1 MYVVGNQ
8 SRFEVERRRI
18 GEKEVTLITL
28 PSFAGSGIAVM
39 VNLRTLEA
47 LPVEFDTMDMEKGE
61 MEVEEKK
68 EEEEV
73 IIDEDMANE
82 ENEWIVF
89 SNSTVRFRIQR
100 HERVCSA
107 QFLAQSIVHGFG
119 CSKSTLLDSLEGTRG
134 ATPYLL
140 LSFLKQQK
148 TFRRRQL
155 ERDRTANVL
164 ASERRKSTH
173 ASPVVIN
180 HSLNVPVPLNIS
192 G

>member
-1 MYVVGNQ
+1 M
-8 SRFEVERRRI
+8 ERRRI

-28 PSFAGSGIAVM
+28 PSFASSGIAVM

-89 SNSTVRFRIQR
+89 FQT
-100 HERVCSA
+100 A
-107 QFLAQSIVHGFG
+107 QY
-119 CSKSTLLDSLEGTRG
+119 DLE
-134 ATPYLL
+134 Y
-140 LSFLKQQK
+140 
-148 TFRRRQL
+148 
-155 ERDRTANVL
+155 RDM
-164 ASERRKSTH
+164 SEFALRS
-173 ASPVVIN
+173 S
-180 HSLNVPVPLNIS
+180 SLNR
-192 G
+192 

>member
-1 MYVVGNQ
+1 M
-8 SRFEVERRRI
+8 
-18 GEKEVTLITL
+18 TLITL
-28 PSFAGSGIAVM
+28 PSFASSGIAVM

-100 HERVCSA
+100 HE
-107 QFLAQSIVHGFG
+107 
-119 CSKSTLLDSLEGTRG
+119 
-134 ATPYLL
+134 
-140 LSFLKQQK
+140 
-148 TFRRRQL
+148 
-155 ERDRTANVL
+155 
-164 ASERRKSTH
+164 
-173 ASPVVIN
+173 
-180 HSLNVPVPLNIS
+180 
-192 G
+192 